1 MNMPKIFEQLGIKTE
16 YGSVQSVD
24 EMTVLPV
31 LGDDLTKQIAAPE
44 KLKFERTTS
53 YGTMRWM
60 NEDVDWPAV
69 VPANAMVLTKQ
80 AAQDHAMAS
89 AGLVE
94 SGKSRD
100 YENAMCVQETQ
111 VGYIKGAEDCDV
123 LPLSLRMATLDVN
136 FRASQDYD
144 KLWPSIRDWLKGVP
158 NVESGSA
165 HIENFFRPY
174 EASLNEFVAEFEPVN
189 DQVGAFVFFLNTLV
203 GFELMPTKAHWNKYW
218 KWLVRGCYGAELL
231 RLKLLG
237 AIKKNRIDV
246 PEGCRTLDDFREL
259 SDGVQS
265 NFMTIAGDLMIT
277 GRTRFYEIGDHRL
290 DFAIANKPGGGDVVV
305 DRNTGDT
312 LYASL
317 VIGN

>member
-1 MNMPKIFEQLGIKTE
+1 MPKIFEQLGIKTE

-123 LPLSLRMATLDVN
+123 LPLSLRIKTLDVD
-136 FRASQDYD
+136 FRRSEDYD

-158 NVESGSA
+158 DVNDRNA
-165 HIENFFRPY
+165 HLENFFNPY
-174 EASLNEFVAEFEPVN
+174 EDALNEFVAEFEPVN
-189 DQVGAFVFFLNTLV
+189 DQIGAFVFFLNKLV
-203 GFELMPTKAHWNKYW
+203 GFELMPTKAHWSKYW
-218 KWLVRGCYGAELL
+218 KWLIRGCYGAELL

-237 AIKKNRIDV
+237 AIKNNKIEV
-246 PEGCRTLDDFREL
+246 PGGCKTLDNFREL
-259 SDGVQS
+259 YDGVQN
-265 NFMTIAGDLMIT
+265 NFMTITEDLTIT
-277 GRTRFYEIGDHRL
+277 GRTVFSGIGDHRL
-290 DFAIANKPGGGDVVV
+290 DFAVVNKSGGGDVVV